1 MKTGSHPQISKILMM
16 KNEGNQII
24 NNQDRNILNQQVQ
37 PNYSQGYP
45 GGSYNM
51 MPQMQQFDTSMQMPN
66 NYVPH
71 PQNNQMSYPM
81 SNQMP
86 MYPMGN
92 PYMAGFVPA
101 QMPPQYLN
109 NQNMNK

>member
-1 MKTGSHPQISKILMM
+1 ML
-16 KNEGNQII
+16 KNEGNQTK
-24 NNQDRNILNQQVQ
+24 NNQDKKIFSQQPQ

-66 NYVPH
+66 TYVPH
-71 PQNNQMSYPM
+71 LQNNQMPYPM
-81 SNQMP
+81 NNQIP
-86 MYPMGN
+86 YPMGN
-92 PYMAGFVPA
+92 PYMAGFMPA